1 MYDQQEDGLFGRDMR
16 HKPPITVALTEE
28 YGWGGSHGRLA
39 YSIMV
44 RTQTDNISEYA
55 MNTIGIVPKGYVIVN
70 AKDVRYNTETAL
82 KVAHNRVAI
91 PVKEFA
97 RQRRLTLKE
106 QWELMNPKW
115 VGTFFGHKGE
125 DIWRNQRPTLE
136 RAMSEAMDADCFDDF
151 MRQFWSA
158 IYGHE
163 RAIKRL
169 KDRAEELERLA
180 GVIHDRYMS
189 LRRKVESIESDM
201 HYSRYEK
208 YHLQGLNVHEHLREM
223 KDKMSD
229 VYCEMSERKTKAKAI
244 RSYLK
249 RITFEQQLKVL

>member
-1 MYDQQEDGLFGRDMR
+1 MYDDSGESLFGHDGR
-16 HKPPITVALTEE
+16 HKPNPIPELLTER
-28 YGWGGSHGRLA
+28 GWGSSHGRLA
-39 YSIMV
+39 YSGMN
-44 RTQTDNISEYA
+44 RQQETNCSEYA
-55 MNTIGIVPKGYVIVN
+55 IKTLGGVPKNYVIVN
-70 AKDVRYNTETAL
+70 ARDIRYNPETAL

-163 RAIKRL
+163 QAIKRL
-169 KDRAEELERLA
+169 TDRADELERRA

-189 LRRKVESIESDM
+189 LRRKVESVESDM
-201 HYSRYEK
+201 HYGRYEK
-208 YHLQGLNVHEHLREM
+208 YHRQGYNVHEYLREL
-223 KDKMSD
+223 KDVLSD
-229 VYCEMSERKTKAKAI
+229 VWWEMSEHKMKADAI
-244 RSYLK
+244 RNYLK
-249 RITFEQQLKVL
+249 RIIFEQQLRTI